1 MSFFRPGLYRISYLR
16 MIYRGFFPHPDSNL
30 HMTGQL
36 PARNLLRQV
45 LGKVYACL
53 KVYEAYCAH
62 QITRVIMPLFLFS
75 S

>member
-1 MSFFRPGLYRISYLR
+1 
-16 MIYRGFFPHPDSNL
+16 
-30 HMTGQL
+30 MTGQL

-62 QITRVIMPLFLFS
+62 QITRIIMPLFLFS